1 MIVSSMGWVGPRP
14 FFERAQ
20 ERRSRVMQKLMR
32 AGTVLFF
39 LVAVAGLAAAQA
51 KPGTLKVVG
60 LYSETSDGYVS
71 WRVGAAEWTVAKVG
85 DVIPANGAIKI
96 NVERDWVEVV
106 PATNPN
112 TVYEIDGPA
121 SGELIKKVTDI
132 LKGKPKLVVFPKGT
146 ASKPDPKYKNKLLVT
161 QYSSRQIYRNPAGDE
176 NDIKYGDVLDI
187 KGKVRIIAINTIIT
201 LMNASGGVTTVI
213 GPLVFDV
220 EKVLTNQQIYKYLNE
235 EK

>member
-1 MIVSSMGWVGPRP
+1 
-14 FFERAQ
+14 
-20 ERRSRVMQKLMR
+20 MR
-32 AGTVLFF
+32 QILRGVVVLV
-39 LVAVAGLAAAQA
+39 LLTAVAGFAAAQA

-71 WRVGAAEWTVAKVG
+71 WRLGTAEWAVAKVG
-85 DVIPANGAIKI
+85 DVIPANGEIKI
-96 NVERDWVEVV
+96 NVERDWVEVIQ
-106 PATNPN
+106 ATNPN
-112 TVYEIDGPA
+112 AVYEIDGPA
-121 SGELIKKVTDI
+121 AGELIKKVTDI
-132 LKGKPKLVVFPKGT
+132 LKGKPKLVSLPKGT
-146 ASKPDPKYKNKLLVT
+146 ASKPDPKYKNKLVVT
-161 QYSSRQIYRNPAGDE
+161 QYSSRQIYRNPDGDE
-176 NDIKYGDVLDI
+176 NDIKYGDVLDL